1 MKIVVIGG
9 TGLIGS
15 KTVAILRQG
24 GHEVVAASPNTGV
37 NSITG
42 EGLKEAMAGTQVVID
57 LANSPSFED
66 RAVLEFFE
74 TSGRNLLAAEAA
86 AGVRHH
92 VALSIVGTDRTP
104 DNGYFRAKV
113 AQEKLIEASGIPYTI
128 IRSTQFLEFLR
139 GIAASRSHGEVDS
152 DRHSGRVR
160 LLPPTLEATMQTV
173 ADRPEAPTAIRTDLG
188 AIFVSLELSRSTWL
202 ITSLSPGG
210 GEKMSKQVVRGGDV
224 AGLLERFARLR
235 EKARARTGKVFPFI
249 VIQEAGLDG
258 FWIDRALQN
267 EGIESH
273 VVDPASIATSRRRRR
288 AKTDRIDGEA
298 LVRALL
304 AYKRGEPRVC
314 AMVKAPTP
322 EEEDRRR
329 LCRERKV
336 LIGERVQHVNRVK
349 GLLFSQGISGY
360 EPLRRDRRERLDTL
374 QTGDGRPLP
383 DHLKAQVC
391 RELDR
396 LELLLEQIK
405 AVEAERDVLLA
416 AQQVAAPAPAA
427 MLLDIKGIGPEF
439 AAILWSEGLFR
450 HFDNRRQVASYAG
463 LAPTPWQSGS
473 VDREQG
479 VSKTGNPRLR
489 TTLIQLAWLWL
500 RHQPQ
505 SALTLWFE
513 ERVRRNGGRLKKTT
527 IVALARKLLVA
538 LWKYVTAGVV
548 IEGAVMKRT

>member
-1 MKIVVIGG
+1 
-9 TGLIGS
+9 
-15 KTVAILRQG
+15 
-24 GHEVVAASPNTGV
+24 
-37 NSITG
+37 
-42 EGLKEAMAGTQVVID
+42 
-57 LANSPSFED
+57 
-66 RAVLEFFE
+66 
-74 TSGRNLLAAEAA
+74 
-86 AGVRHH
+86 
-92 VALSIVGTDRTP
+92 
-104 DNGYFRAKV
+104 
-113 AQEKLIEASGIPYTI
+113 
-128 IRSTQFLEFLR
+128 
-139 GIAASRSHGEVDS
+139 
-152 DRHSGRVR
+152 
-160 LLPPTLEATMQTV
+160 
-173 ADRPEAPTAIRTDLG
+173 
-188 AIFVSLELSRSTWL
+188 
-202 ITSLSPGG
+202 
-210 GEKMSKQVVRGGDV
+210 MSKQVVRGGDV
-224 AGLLERFARLR
+224 AELLERFARLR
-235 EKARARTGKVFPFI
+235 EKARARTGKVFPFV

-288 AKTDRIDGEA
+288 AKTDGIDGEV

-314 AMVKAPTP
+314 AMVKAPRLP

-374 QTGDGRPLP
+374 QTGDGRLLP

-416 AQQVAAPAPAA
+416 AQQVASARAICSISRASGRSSPPSSGRKGSSDTSTIDAKS
-427 MLLDIKGIGPEF
+427 LLM
-439 AAILWSEGLFR
+439 
-450 HFDNRRQVASYAG
+450 G

-505 SALTLWFE
+505 SARTLWFE
-513 ERVRRNGGRLKKTT
+513 ERVRRNGGRTQEDDNRGAGAQVAGSALEICDRRRCHRGSRDETYLT
-527 IVALARKLLVA
+527 INADRSLNLPD
-538 LWKYVTAGVV
+538 
-548 IEGAVMKRT
+548 